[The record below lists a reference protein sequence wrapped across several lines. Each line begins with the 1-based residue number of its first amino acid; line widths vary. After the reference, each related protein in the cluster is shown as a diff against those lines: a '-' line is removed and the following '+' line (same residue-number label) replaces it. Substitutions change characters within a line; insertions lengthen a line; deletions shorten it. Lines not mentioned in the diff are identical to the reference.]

1 MKASQST
8 RDGRYH
14 NIVIDITTLSS
25 FSHGPSSG
33 SKGPSVGM
41 GNKRVLFDHNNV
53 DIIDIVIDILFFVVV
68 CLVVFNHVT

>member
-1 MKASQST
+1 
-8 RDGRYH
+8 
-14 NIVIDITTLSS
+14 
-25 FSHGPSSG
+25 
-33 SKGPSVGM
+33 M